1 VDDSTRLRIATRI
14 HFALLRHF
22 GEHVEVGDLLKDEG
36 VAREVLWVC
45 EASDDR
51 EMVALA
57 RQFRHAKADARP
69 TPKKA
74 ASVPQ
79 PMPWAGTSGF
89 GVSRPLALDEE
100 PSPPARWLRP
110 STWLKGRSTRSNG

>member
-1 VDDSTRLRIATRI
+1 MDDSTRLRIATRI

-22 GEHVEVGDLLKDEG
+22 GEHVEVADLLKDEG

-51 EMVALA
+51 EMAALA
-57 RQFRHAKADARP
+57 RQFRHAAKTEARAR
-69 TPKKA
+69 TKK

-79 PMPWAGTSGF
+79 SMPWDKSSGF
-89 GVSRPLALDEE
+89 GVSRPLPLDEDAAA
-100 PSPPARWLRP
+100 PARWLHP
-110 STWLKGRSTRSNG
+110 STWLKGLSHRPTR